1 MTNLKNSDIFTKFMI
16 EYDKANIAS
25 SYPSLTD
32 YEIATLLDKAY
43 LALIAQKV
51 TGNNPRKANF
61 EQDTKAIEDIR
72 PLVETSNKLTTVS
85 GESYA
90 ENDFVYELPDNMLY
104 YISSRMKTSKTT
116 SSIDNASHNIQNI
129 SLMNHA
135 LCEKFLSTDNN
146 LPWMTNPVAFIEDD
160 NLHVLVD
167 LYKLKDVYTKDVYV
181 TFIKTPNKFTS
192 EDNGVNTTSEFELSD
207 TMAEELINLAIVFAT
222 NTVESSKLQSQTSLL
237 SLES

>member
-1 MTNLKNSDIFTKFMI
+1 MTHNDIYTKFMI

-72 PLVETSNKLTTVS
+72 PLITNQNVNSVS
-85 GESYA
+85 EKAYA
-90 ENDFVYELPDNMLY
+90 ENDLVYSLPANMLY
-104 YISSRMKTSKTT
+104 YISSRMSTSKSV
-116 SSIDNASHNIQNI
+116 SSIDGKSHNVQNI

-135 LCEKFLSTDNN
+135 LCEKFLATDSN
-146 LPWMTNPVAFIEDD
+146 LPWMSNPVAFIE
-160 NLHVLVD
+160 NKELHVLVD
-167 LYKLKDVYTKDVYV
+167 SYKLKNVTTKNVQV
-181 TFIKTPNKFTS
+181 TFVRTPRRFINSSNEVDKCS
-192 EDNGVNTTSEFELSD
+192 DFELSD

-222 NTVESSKLQSQTSLL
+222 NMVESTRLQQQISTL

>member
-72 PLVETSNKLTTVS
+72 PLITTSRELNIVANK
-85 GESYA
+85 SYA
-90 ENDFVYELPDNMLY
+90 ENDFVYSLPDNMLY
-104 YISSRMKTSKTT
+104 YVSSRMKTFKAT
-116 SSIDNASHNIQNI
+116 SSIDNASHNTQNI

-146 LPWMTNPVAFIEDD
+146 LPWMANPVAFIEG
-160 NLHVLVD
+160 NYLHVLVD
-167 LYKLKDVYTKDVYV
+167 LYKLKNAYTKDVYV
-181 TFIKTPNKFTS
+181 TFVKTPNKFTS
-192 EDNGVNTTSEFELSD
+192 KNNEINTTSEFELSD